1 MYRQDGFLS
10 AAHADVKAT
19 TTEEVKVI
27 SDSDK
32 KVYASAVVGE
42 SLKRLIDSS
51 RAIPSYPLNAALFS
65 SPLQGIIE
73 DQKTFTGFN
82 SQPINGISS

>member
-1 MYRQDGFLS
+1 MIREFHSDTGKELLMYRQEGFLS

-42 SLKRLIDSS
+42 SLL
-51 RAIPSYPLNAALFS
+51 
-65 SPLQGIIE
+65 
-73 DQKTFTGFN
+73 
-82 SQPINGISS
+82 